1 MKRAQHTQTAL
12 TDSFAA
18 EQTKTPT
25 GPSHRLAF
33 LISKMDT
40 AKTTFNAT

>member
-1 MKRAQHTQTAL
+1 MKRAQLMQTAP
-12 TDSFAA
+12 TDSFAV

-33 LISKMDT
+33 LTSKMDT
-40 AKTTFNAT
+40 AKTTFNVT